1 MPEWLKKVA
10 GFFGGSAA
18 DGWGLDEV
26 QRITDPVGAVQNE
39 ATNVVKAADD
49 VINASE
55 REYQLQSAREAMQFE
70 AEQADLN
77 RQFQQSSAR
86 EAMQFEAD
94 QAEINRQFQL
104 NMSNTAYQR
113 AVADLRAAGLNPILA
128 YSQGGAA
135 TTSGATASGQ
145 AASGSSAAG
154 IKAGSSNKSFM
165 QIAGNLIA
173 STASAVAK
181 FF

>member
-1 MPEWLKKVA
+1 MTDFAQKVRDTV
-10 GFFGGSAA
+10 FGWYGKDAPDANPPVPSALPSA
-18 DGWGLDEV
+18 DEIKQAND
-26 QRITDPVGAVQNE
+26 A
-39 ATNVVKAADD
+39 
-49 VINASE
+49 INQSE
-55 REYQLQSAREAMQFE
+55 REFALSSAREAMQFE
-70 AEQADLN
+70 ADQAELN

-128 YSQGGAA
+128 YTQGGAS
-135 TTSGATASGQ
+135 TSSGATASGQ
-145 AASGSSAAG
+145 AASGSSASAH
-154 IKAGSSNKSFM
+154 KASASGKNVIS
-165 QIAGNLIA
+165 IAGDLIA
-173 STASAVAK
+173 NTARAIAS

>member
-1 MPEWLKKVA
+1 MSWLT
-10 GFFGGSAA
+10 GFLSQFTGGESTDLNRGTSWNESAA
-18 DGWGLDEV
+18 QDVAE
-26 QRITDPVGAVQNE
+26 AVQS
-39 ATNVVKAADD
+39 ADD

-86 EAMQFEAD
+86 QAMEFEAD

-113 AVADLRAAGLNPILA
+113 AVEDLRAAGLNPILA

-173 STASAVAK
+173 STASAVSK

>member
-1 MPEWLKKVA
+1 MSWWHGFLSQFTGGDATDYNNGTSWEESLKEDIA
-10 GFFGGSAA
+10 
-18 DGWGLDEV
+18 
-26 QRITDPVGAVQNE
+26 DPV
-39 ATNVVKAADD
+39 KSADD
-49 VINASE
+49 IINASE

-70 AEQADLN
+70 ADQAVLN

-145 AASGSSAAG
+145 AAYGSSAAG
-154 IKAGSSNKSFM
+154 IKAGSSNKSFI